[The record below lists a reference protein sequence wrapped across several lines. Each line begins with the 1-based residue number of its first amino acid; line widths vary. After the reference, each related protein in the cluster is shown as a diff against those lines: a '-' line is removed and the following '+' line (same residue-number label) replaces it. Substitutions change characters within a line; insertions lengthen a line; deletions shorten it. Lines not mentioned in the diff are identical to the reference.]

1 MDYTLKDYYH
11 AEINGAD
18 KPFSWIRV
26 LWKAFRGRQDN
37 YLFWWRIASRLHRSR
52 IRLVK
57 SIGKSIN
64 RRISR
69 RHGMEIMLGAQIAP
83 GLSVGHMIGNVI
95 TKNLIAGKCLQL
107 RQNTQIG
114 TDFKGDW
121 LNAMIIIGDH
131 VSIGTNTCI
140 ITGSDL
146 KIGNHVK
153 IGAMSFVHEDIPDHA
168 TFVTVKQSRIILR
181 KDDS

>member
-1 MDYTLKDYYH
+1 MNYSLKDYYH
-11 AEINGAD
+11 AEINGSD
-18 KPFSWIRV
+18 KTFSWVRV
-26 LWKAFRGRQDN
+26 LWKASRSRQAN

-69 RHGMEIMLGAQIAP
+69 RHGMEIMLGAQIGP
-83 GLSVGHMIGNVI
+83 GLNVGHMIGNVI
-95 TKNLIAGKCLQL
+95 AKNLIAGKCLQL
-107 RQNTQIG
+107 RQNTNIG

-121 LNAMIIIGDH
+121 INAKIIIGDH

-140 ITGSDL
+140 IASGL
-146 KIGNHVK
+146 KIGDHVK
-153 IGAMSFVHEDIPDHA
+153 IGAMSFVREDIPDHA
-168 TFVTVKQSRIILR
+168 TFVTVKESRIIIR
-181 KDDS
+181 KDNS